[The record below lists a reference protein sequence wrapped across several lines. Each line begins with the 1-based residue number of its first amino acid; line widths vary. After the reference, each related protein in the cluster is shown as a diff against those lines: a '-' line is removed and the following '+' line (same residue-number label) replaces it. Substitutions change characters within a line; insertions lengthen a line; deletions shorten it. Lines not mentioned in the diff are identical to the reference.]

1 MPGYSFLHGLL
12 VVEVAQLGMDALGGY
27 LADMGARVVKVEPPG
42 QGDPV
47 RFAGEEAVGG
57 PDGVGFLHLRWNR
70 GKQSVAIDLRAG
82 EGSQLFKRL
91 AARADVV
98 VDGLKGGTLDRLGL
112 GYESLRADNPAL
124 VYCSLSGLGL
134 DGPYHHLRSH
144 AVAYDAFGGLI
155 DPAADRRPPPRGA
168 FRAPSIGMNA
178 PGLYAAVGVLSA
190 VVQAQ
195 RSGAGAFIEVAA
207 ADVAA
212 NWTPNGLDAV
222 VNRAVC
228 VERPGFLG
236 ADGRMSGWARL
247 APYMTADG
255 RTILL
260 EALSLA
266 TWRKFCALVER
277 PDLLALAPGAPG
289 HAEDHASV
297 ERELAALFRTRTL
310 EAWMALLSQHD
321 VSAMPVNR
329 LAELPQ
335 DPHYEARAN
344 WYEVELEG
352 AGGLRLSGTP
362 VRVRGADFSPRLA
375 PMLGQDT
382 DCVLRDL
389 VGLDGEEIARLRAS
403 DVVA

>member
-1 MPGYSFLHGLL
+1 MPGYAFLDGLL
-12 VVEVAQLGMDALGGY
+12 VIEVAQLGMDALGGY
-27 LADMGARVVKVEPPG
+27 LADMGARVVKVEAPG

-47 RFAGEEAVGG
+47 RFAGEDAVGG

-70 GKQSVAIDLRAG
+70 GKQSIAIDLRAR
-82 EGSQLFKRL
+82 EGADLFRRL

-98 VDGLKGGTLDRLGL
+98 VDGLKGGSLERLGL
-112 GYESLRADNPAL
+112 GYESLRADHPAL

-134 DGPYHHLRSH
+134 DGPYHQLRSH
-144 AVAYDAFGGLI
+144 AVAYDAFAGLI

-168 FRAPSIGMNA
+168 FRPPSIGMNA

-190 VVQAQ
+190 VIQAQ

-212 NWTPNGLDAV
+212 NWTPDGLDPV

-228 VERPGFLG
+228 AQRPGFLG
-236 ADGRMSGWARL
+236 ADGRMAGWARL
-247 APYMTADG
+247 APYATADG

-266 TWRKFCALVER
+266 TWRKFCAVVER
-277 PDLLALAPGAPG
+277 PDLLALTPEALG
-289 HAEDHASV
+289 HEDDDAAV
-297 ERELAALFRTRTL
+297 ERELEALFRTRTL
-310 EAWMALLSQHD
+310 EAWMALLSAHD

-329 LAELPQ
+329 LADLPQ
-335 DPHYEARAN
+335 DPQYAARAN
-344 WYEVELEG
+344 WYDVELEG
-352 AGGLRLSGTP
+352 GDALRLSGTP
-362 VRVRGADFSPRLA
+362 VRVRDAPFAPQLA
-375 PMLGQDT
+375 PLLGQDT
-382 DCVLRDL
+382 DRVLGDVL
-389 VGLDGEEIARLRAS
+389 GLKAEEIARLRGS